1 MQYALLFQIL
11 LLIIILTIGIGL
23 FIWIRR
29 GLGGTF
35 NSENVPDF
43 ARYQTRPNYRIF
55 GASPIASYEKL
66 SPSECLKVCDTN
78 PACMSVVYDSKICRT
93 YNTNDDIDPEI
104 IDDIDG
110 INDKTT
116 YYKKYA
122 FWSRFTPQQ
131 NGSMMDFSGTAQWS
145 PVNNVKECAI
155 KCLKQT
161 RDPTCRGFN
170 YRPGECQLLSSGL
183 AGNEKYLTG
192 DGNFYGVLDPI
203 ISEKNKIPVRT
214 K

>member
-1 MQYALLFQIL
+1 MQRALLFQIL
-11 LLIIILTIGIGL
+11 LLIVILAIAIGL

-29 GLGGTF
+29 GLGGSF
-35 NSENVPDF
+35 NSNNVPDF
-43 ARYQTRPNYRIF
+43 ARYQTRTNHRIF

-66 SPSECLKVCDTN
+66 QPSECLKICDTN
-78 PACMSVVYDSKICRT
+78 PACMSTVYDETSKICRI
-93 YNTNDDIDPEI
+93 YDINDDIDPEI
-104 IDDIDG
+104 VDAMD
-110 INDKTT
+110 NFT

-122 FWSRFTPQQ
+122 FWSRFTPAQ
-131 NGSMMDFSGTAQWS
+131 NGSMMDFSGTAQWA

-155 KCLKQT
+155 NCLKQT

-183 AGNEKYLTG
+183 TGNEKYLTNE
-192 DGNFYGVLDPI
+192 GNYYGVLDPI
-203 ISEKNKIPVRT
+203 ISEKNKIPLRT